1 MSKIELYTQHDADVL
16 IDNIDILMNE
26 ADKVVKENYEPT
38 IYEYRSV
45 IQAMEEFIKSRD
57 RIVYGGMALH
67 RLILNKNPEHKIYK
81 EYSTAD
87 FEFYS
92 PEPIK
97 DLKEICDF
105 LHKKKFKEVQGQQ
118 AMHGDTYKLFVNF
131 ADMGD
136 ISYVPLFIYN
146 KMPTIKINGIRY
158 IHPKFMYIDYL
169 RMYTDPL
176 MAFWRLE
183 KAIPRGL
190 ALLKNFPLEVG
201 NGKIKYEKFSKAEEE
216 VIGEVGK
223 ILGKMDTII
232 HIGTYAIQFYTID
245 KEKRVLPYEIVSIS
259 YEKDVRNINDILSKK
274 YKIEATEYFPYFQFY
289 ERHINFIYNGKI
301 ILSVYNGEK
310 KCIPYRK
317 YESGNIAS
325 FQVVLLH
332 HLIKYYYALN
342 NKLDTTNINNMI
354 GEIIRTRN
362 NYLKKNNKTIM
373 DETIYRE
380 FLITCLG
387 KAFDSKRNNFFEMK
401 KKREQGRQII
411 YRYNPETDY
420 DDKLPDYKFA
430 NTSGNEI
437 KNPSLQTIRRKERS
451 NSSEESTEYATET
464 ESDSETKTASE
475 SEVENKSISSK
486 ASEISTG
493 TDALPPVIA
502 RAVSKFR
509 KANRKDK
516 KISKKISK
524 KMSKKGKKG
533 GRKSHKKGSSPKRSV
548 GETETETETET
559 KINSEVQKGAD
570 STNYPFLNSEFN
582 YTTELY

>member
-1 MSKIELYTQHDADVL
+1 
-16 IDNIDILMNE
+16 
-26 ADKVVKENYEPT
+26 
-38 IYEYRSV
+38 
-45 IQAMEEFIKSRD
+45 
-57 RIVYGGMALH
+57 
-67 RLILNKNPEHKIYK
+67 
-81 EYSTAD
+81 
-87 FEFYS
+87 
-92 PEPIK
+92 
-97 DLKEICDF
+97 
-105 LHKKKFKEVQGQQ
+105 
-118 AMHGDTYKLFVNF
+118 
-131 ADMGD
+131 
-136 ISYVPLFIYN
+136 
-146 KMPTIKINGIRY
+146 
-158 IHPKFMYIDYL
+158 MYIDYL

-201 NGKIKYEKFSKAEEE
+201 NGKIKYEKFLKAEEE

-232 HIGTYAIQFYTID
+232 HIGTSAVQFYTID
-245 KEKRVLPYEIVSIS
+245 KEKRILPYEIVSIS

-387 KAFDSKRNNFFEMK
+387 KTFDSKRNNFLEMK
-401 KKREQGRQII
+401 KKREKGKQII

-437 KNPSLQTIRRKERS
+437 KNPQLQTIRKNDRS

-464 ESDSETKTASE
+464 ETETETASE
-475 SEVENKSISSK
+475 SEVENNSISSK
-486 ASEISTG
+486 SSEISTG

-502 RAVSKFR
+502 RAVRKFR
-509 KANRKDK
+509 KENKN
-516 KISKKISK
+516 SK
-524 KMSKKGKKG
+524 SKKGSKGKKSKKGSKRKSKKG
-533 GRKSHKKGSSPKRSV
+533 GRKSHKKGTSPKRTESESNTENDSV
-548 GETETETETET
+548 VS
-559 KINSEVQKGAD
+559 NSVD
-570 STNYPFLNSEFN
+570 TTNYPFLNSDYN
-582 YTTELY
+582 YTSEIY